1 MNLKKTMNSVARC
14 TIDDATPYNKCKE
27 VEVTVSVTLS
37 KTVKIKVNDYSIK
50 EEGLDEDGQFYQ
62 ELDFSECDLNRA
74 VQEQVLLPQYYIKDW
89 NVDDFECVIE

>member
-14 TIDDATPYNKCKE
+14 TIDDTTSCNKYKE

-37 KTVKIKVNDYSIK
+37 KTVKIKVNDYIIK

>member
-1 MNLKKTMNSVARC
+1 MNLKKTMNSVANS
-14 TIDDATPYNKCKE
+14 IDTPTYNKSKE

-37 KTVKIKVNDYSIK
+37 KTVKIKVNDYIIK

-74 VQEQVLLPQYYIKDW
+74 VQEQVLLPQYYMKDW